1 MEHTEIEE
9 LNGIT
14 EKIIGLAIAVH
25 KKLGPGFIERIYQ
38 EALSLELDQSKINYE
53 KEKFITINYKGRN
66 LGEQR
71 IDFLIENS
79 IILEIKAI
87 DKIGPI
93 HIAQVISYL
102 KAMNKKLGLI
112 LNFSEVKLGIK
123 RIIF

>member
-1 MEHTEIEE
+1 MGNAEIEE
-9 LNGIT
+9 LNRIT
-14 EKIIGLAIAVH
+14 ERIIGLAIEVH
-25 KKLGPGFIERIYQ
+25 KKLGPGFIEKIYQ
-38 EALSLELDQSKINYE
+38 EALSLELDQSKISYE
-53 KEKFITINYKGRN
+53 KEKFITINYKGRK

-102 KAMNKKLGLI
+102 KAMDKRLGLI

-123 RIIF
+123 RVIV